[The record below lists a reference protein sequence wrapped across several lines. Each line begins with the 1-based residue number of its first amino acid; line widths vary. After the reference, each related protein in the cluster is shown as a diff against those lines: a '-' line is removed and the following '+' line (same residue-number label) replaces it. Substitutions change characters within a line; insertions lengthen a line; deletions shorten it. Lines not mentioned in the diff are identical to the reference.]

1 MAEEI
6 EILKMLD
13 ESKTDIVKYILAIL
27 GGLGGFLFGYDTGI
41 IGDAIIFAEQ
51 TLHLTSFLIG
61 LSVASVTLGAAIGAI
76 SSGIISDYLGRKYT
90 LIMDA
95 LIFTIFAILLALSI
109 NDLMFVVTR
118 TILGFAIGVD
128 SVIGPVYIAEFAP
141 KNTRGR
147 LLTFQ
152 QLMIVV
158 GIFVSYWVGYAL
170 SFSGNWR
177 LMIGLGAIPG
187 IIIAAFRFYMPES
200 PRFAIIKN
208 KVNELN
214 QALKRFGLIVDQT
227 AIQKVRKL
235 QEFES
240 QFSARDLFR
249 KAVLP
254 ITLFAIGA
262 ALFQQF
268 DGINVFIYYSATI
281 FEHLGYS
288 PTSATFT
295 AGWVTGFGN
304 LYPVFIT
311 QFLLVDRIG
320 RKLSLVVSFIGM
332 AIALLLGSWL
342 VSLTSYIAGLS
353 LLAATMIYLFFFEIG
368 SGPVLWDIMPEI
380 FPTALRGRG
389 SSILAFFVWIGDFVV
404 SFTFPIL
411 LYSIGI
417 SYVFLIYGIISAL
430 GILFF
435 WFLTPETKGKSL
447 EELSKEL
454 WYSKLR
460 KA

>member
-1 MAEEI
+1 
-6 EILKMLD
+6 
-13 ESKTDIVKYILAIL
+13 
-27 GGLGGFLFGYDTGI
+27 
-41 IGDAIIFAEQ
+41 
-51 TLHLTSFLIG
+51 
-61 LSVASVTLGAAIGAI
+61 
-76 SSGIISDYLGRKYT
+76 
-90 LIMDA
+90 MDA

-152 QLMIVV
+152 QVMITV

-295 AGWVTGFGN
+295 AGWVTGLGI
-304 LYPVFIT
+304 LYPVFIA

-353 LLAATMIYLFFFEIG
+353 LLAATMIYLFFFQIG